1 MATFDTHA
9 GSYAAQVQSSIA
21 FGRREHQFFTARKVE
36 VLVQLL
42 TRWIGDAATSSV
54 LDVGCGIG
62 LTDALL
68 APRVGSAFGI
78 EPAVD
83 ALCEATARGTGVS
96 YAAGDARQLP
106 YADASFD
113 AAVAICVFHHIDPD
127 DRGVVVA
134 ELRRVVRPGGL
145 VVIFEHNPFN
155 PATRVAVSRCE
166 FDEGVQ
172 LLTQGASKR
181 LLAGSGLDLVEA
193 RGIIYTTSDARW
205 ASSLDRAL
213 GPIPFGAQY
222 YVVARRG

>member
-1 MATFDTHA
+1 VATFDTHA
-9 GSYAAQVQSSIA
+9 DSYEAQVQSSIA
-21 FGRREHQFFTARKVE
+21 FGGREHEFFTARKVE
-36 VLVQLL
+36 VLVELL
-42 TRWIGDAATSSV
+42 RRWVGTPGSSSV

-68 APRVGSAFGI
+68 APRVGSVFGI
-78 EPAVD
+78 EPAVE
-83 ALCEATARGTGVS
+83 ALCEATARGTGAR

-113 AAVAICVFHHIDPD
+113 AAVAICVFHHIDPG
-127 DRGVVVA
+127 DRDAVVA
-134 ELRRVVRPGGL
+134 ELGRVVRPGGV

-166 FDEGVQ
+166 FDEGVE

-181 LLAGSGLDLVEA
+181 LLGGSGLDPVEA
-193 RGIIYTTSDARW
+193 RGIIYTTSAARW
-205 ASSLDRAL
+205 AASLDRAL

-222 YVVARRG
+222 YVVARRP

>member
-1 MATFDTHA
+1 MATFDTHT
-9 GSYAAQVQSSIA
+9 GSYEAQVQSSIA
-21 FGRREHQFFTARKVE
+21 FGGREHEFFTARKVE
-36 VLVQLL
+36 VLVELL
-42 TRWIGDAATSSV
+42 NRWIGEAGSSSV

-68 APRVGSAFGI
+68 APRVGAAFGI
-78 EPAVD
+78 EPAVE
-83 ALCEATARGTGVS
+83 ALSEATARGTGAR

-113 AAVAICVFHHIDPD
+113 AAVVICVLHHIEPA
-127 DRGVVVA
+127 DRGAVTA

-181 LLAGSGLDLVEA
+181 LLSASGLDLVEA
-193 RGIIYTTSDARW
+193 RGIIYTTSAAGWAR
-205 ASSLDRAL
+205 SLDRAL

-222 YVVARRG
+222 YVVARRR